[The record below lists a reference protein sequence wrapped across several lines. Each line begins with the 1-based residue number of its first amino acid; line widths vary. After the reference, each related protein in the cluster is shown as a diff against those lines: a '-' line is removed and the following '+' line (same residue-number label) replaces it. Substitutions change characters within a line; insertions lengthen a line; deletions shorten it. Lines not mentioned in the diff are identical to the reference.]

1 MTIPR
6 DRVKYSA
13 IVDRPK
19 LRLPPG
25 KRIVVWTI
33 DALEIGRAHV

>member
-1 MTIPR
+1 MTLPR

-19 LRLPPG
+19 LRLPAG
-25 KRIVVWTI
+25 KRIVV
-33 DALEIGRAHV
+33 